1 MKVYIVIVTYNGMQ
15 WLPKCLASIPDQ
27 YSVVVIDNNSTDNTV
42 HYIEQNFP
50 QIKLF
55 KEKKNL
61 GFGQANNKGIS
72 YALKQGAEF
81 VYLLNQDAYLE
92 KNTISKLIEIYKKD
106 KSFGILS
113 PFHYKRSF
121 TGLDNNFLMYLVR
134 YKKHANYIFDA
145 NESKIKEIYEI
156 PFVNAAGW
164 LLPKQTLEI
173 VGGFD
178 PMFFHY
184 GEDRN
189 YCQRVLFH
197 KLKIG
202 IVPNAKMIHDRE
214 NREKKQVQK
223 YSKYYYQEYL
233 KYAKIDWGDINLNNF
248 EVKFANKLS
257 YIRSKQRKFILKL
270 NLGGFKDSHQKY
282 KLLKKIYPQLQKS
295 RAQNRQVFHSYL

>member
-121 TGLDNNFLMYLVR
+121 TGLDANFLMYLER
-134 YKKHANYIFDA
+134 YGVHQQIIMDA
-145 NESKIKEIYEI
+145 NEDTLKNVYEI

-164 LLPKQTLEI
+164 LLTRAVLKK

-178 PMFFHY
+178 PIFFHY

-189 YCQRVLFH
+189 YCQRVLYH
-197 KLKIG
+197 QLKIG
-202 IVPNAKMIHDRE
+202 IVLGSAMIHDRE
-214 NREKKQVQK
+214 NRKVEPIKQ
-223 YSKYYYQEYL
+223 YSEKYYEEFTR
-233 KYAKIDWGDINLNNF
+233 YAKIEWGDINLADF
-248 EVKFANKLS
+248 ESKFDRKLTYWKS
-257 YIRSKQRKFILKL
+257 LQRKAFLQFNFIKYNDLKRKL
-270 NLGGFKDSHQKY
+270 R
-282 KLLKKIYPQLQKS
+282 LLKILYPQLQQS
-295 RAQNRQVFHSYL
+295 RLQNKKTYQSYL

>member
-1 MKVYIVIVTYNGMQ
+1 MQ
-15 WLPKCLASIPDQ
+15 WLPKCLASIPNQ
-27 YSVVVIDNNSTDNTV
+27 YSVIAVDNNSTDNTV
-42 HYIEQNFP
+42 GYIERNFP
-50 QIKLF
+50 KIKLF
-55 KEKKNL
+55 KENKNL

-72 YALKQGAEF
+72 YALQQGADY

-92 KNTISKLIEIYKKD
+92 GNTIDTLLQVHQRNTSY
-106 KSFGILS
+106 GIIS
-113 PFHYKRSF
+113 PFHYKESY
-121 TGLDNNFLMYLVR
+121 TGLDDNFLMYLVR
-134 YKKHANYIFDA
+134 YKTHANYIFDA
-145 NESKIKEIYEI
+145 NERQIKEIYEI

-202 IVPNAKMIHDRE
+202 IVPSAKMIHDRE

-295 RAQNRQVFHSYL
+295 RAQNMQVFHSYL